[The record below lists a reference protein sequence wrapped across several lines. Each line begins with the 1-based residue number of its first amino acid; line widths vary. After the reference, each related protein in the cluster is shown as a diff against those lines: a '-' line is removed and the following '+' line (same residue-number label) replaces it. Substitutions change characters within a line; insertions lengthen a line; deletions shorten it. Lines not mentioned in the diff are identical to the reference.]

1 MRTGTDPL
9 SNLYP
14 THRPTSSVRA
24 SSIKLSSFAGHHT
37 CFKVALNFTRTKLKV
52 FIYMFQDAA
61 CARLAVVDST
71 FQKRVDQV
79 KFLMRQTYTFL
90 VASTFIL
97 WRFWK
102 GRTFRGLVTHSVHED
117 NFQPINT
124 E

>member
-14 THRPTSSVRA
+14 TH
-24 SSIKLSSFAGHHT
+24 H
-37 CFKVALNFTRTKLKV
+37 FTRTKLKV